1 MKRVEIFNDN
11 YSALGFGDT
20 LNKLSYLYRT
30 YENEDVE
37 FLFHSKRKV
46 FENIMFLKE
55 FCLKEPEHKKV
66 FIDSEHFLR
75 SKNRFKLINHD
86 YWPLKIKW
94 NRCNNLIAINF
105 YRIVKK
111 IHKLSVNYDWHTDVE
126 ECKLF
131 HESHK
136 IKEKYSTIE
145 LSTIDNERGQDIIIS
160 DKQKCI
166 ENNMKI
172 LSECKLFVSSEGG
185 MTHLS
190 RAMRVPTII
199 FIKKDNHNFYK
210 FLYDFVDKKIQKLVH
225 TTDEMI
231 HAINYY
237 LSHDKFN

>member
-30 YENEDVE
+30 YEKEDVE

-46 FENIMFLKE
+46 FENIIFLKE
-55 FCLKEPEHKKV
+55 FCFEEPTHKKI
-66 FIDSEHFLR
+66 FIDSEYFLR
-75 SKNRFKLINHD
+75 SEKDFKLINHD
-86 YWPLKIKW
+86 YWPTRVKW
-94 NRCNNLIAINF
+94 KRCNNLIAINF

-111 IHKLSVNYDWHTDVE
+111 IYKLEMNYNWHIDVE

-131 HESHK
+131 HESDK

-145 LSTIDNERGQDIIIS
+145 LSSLDNERGQDIIIS
-160 DKQKCI
+160 DKQQCI

-199 FIKKDNHNFYK
+199 FIKKDKHEFYN
-210 FLYDFVDKKIQKLVH
+210 FLYNFIDKKIQKLVH
-225 TTDEMI
+225 TTDEMF
-231 HAINYY
+231 HSINYY
-237 LSHDKFN
+237 LKHDKFN